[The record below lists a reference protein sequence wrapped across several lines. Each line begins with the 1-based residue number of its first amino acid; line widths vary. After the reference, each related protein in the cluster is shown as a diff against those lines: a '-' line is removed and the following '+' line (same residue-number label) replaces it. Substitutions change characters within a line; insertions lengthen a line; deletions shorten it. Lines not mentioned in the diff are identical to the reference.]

1 MWSSERRRLLRGAAL
16 ASTAALLGSGCGFAL
31 RRPPE
36 LGFRTL
42 QLRGFAPRSPLAA
55 ALTARIHSSAQTRVV
70 ESAAEADVVL
80 QALTDVRQKVVL
92 ASTSAGLVRELQLK
106 LTLRYRILRGSGA
119 VLLPDTTL
127 ALTRDMSYSEA
138 SALAKESEEAE
149 LYRIMQDDV
158 VDQLMRRLAAVSL
171 APAAAPSAS
180 AASAP

>member
-1 MWSSERRRLLRGAAL
+1 MWSSERRQLLRGAAL
-16 ASTAALLGSGCGFAL
+16 ASAAALLGSGCGFAL

-36 LGFRTL
+36 LAFRTI

-55 ALTARIHSSAQTRVV
+55 ALSARIRSSAQTRIVD
-70 ESAAEADVVL
+70 SAAEADVVL
-80 QALTDVRQKVVL
+80 NALTDARQKVVL
-92 ASTSAGLVRELQLK
+92 ASTSTGLVRELQLK
-106 LTLRYRILRGSGA
+106 MTLRYSIQRGSGT
-119 VLLPDTTL
+119 VLAPDATI

-149 LYRIMQDDV
+149 LYRVMQDDV

-171 APAAAPSAS
+171 APAT

>member
-1 MWSSERRRLLRGAAL
+1 
-16 ASTAALLGSGCGFAL
+16 
-31 RRPPE
+31 
-36 LGFRTL
+36 
-42 QLRGFAPRSPLAA
+42 
-55 ALTARIHSSAQTRVV
+55 
-70 ESAAEADVVL
+70 ADVVL

-149 LYRIMQDDV
+149 LYRVMQDDV

-171 APAAAPSAS
+171 APIPALAAS